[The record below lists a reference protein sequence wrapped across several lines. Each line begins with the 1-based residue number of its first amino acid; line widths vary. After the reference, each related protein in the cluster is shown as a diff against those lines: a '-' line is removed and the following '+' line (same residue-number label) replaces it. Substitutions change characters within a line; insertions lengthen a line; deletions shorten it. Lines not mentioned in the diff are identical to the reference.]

1 MKTFK
6 VCIFFKNYAALV
18 KRWWSVSS
26 CIEVKH
32 IMFFLYL
39 NHISIKTAS
48 VKMMERFIYIWSNY
62 SRKNN
67 HVEIIQVAV
76 KNIKHLFCMAS
87 ELFES
92 GKLHLF
98 LISDGTRID
107 NNEYLKSLEN
117 ATELTVCTEEKMQKI
132 ANLFFH
138 KKISYDV
145 NINIFIW

>member
-1 MKTFK
+1 
-6 VCIFFKNYAALV
+6 
-18 KRWWSVSS
+18 
-26 CIEVKH
+26 
-32 IMFFLYL
+32 
-39 NHISIKTAS
+39 
-48 VKMMERFIYIWSNY
+48 MERFIYIWSNY

-145 NINIFIW
+145 NINIFI